1 MQKPA
6 AGKSLYCQCGKSVS
20 TVLIMVSLW
29 YNLWH
34 LWVILRIKRE
44 NILVFLVLYG
54 KAQPLTCTVLY
65 TFYLQMVPLSHT
77 YL

>member
-34 LWVILRIKRE
+34 CGL
-44 NILVFLVLYG
+44 F
-54 KAQPLTCTVLY
+54 
-65 TFYLQMVPLSHT
+65 
-77 YL
+77 

>member
-1 MQKPA
+1 M
-6 AGKSLYCQCGKSVS
+6 SFLILDWLYTPGRVGGGRGGGG
-20 TVLIMVSLW
+20 
-29 YNLWH
+29 
-34 LWVILRIKRE
+34 VI

-54 KAQPLTCTVLY
+54 KAQPLTYTVLY

>member
-34 LWVILRIKRE
+34 CGFFFRNKERKHNVIRQIYKLTRLFKWASNL
-44 NILVFLVLYG
+44 NISS
-54 KAQPLTCTVLY
+54 
-65 TFYLQMVPLSHT
+65 M
-77 YL
+77 

>member
-20 TVLIMVSLW
+20 TVLIMVSLS

-34 LWVILRIKRE
+34 CGLFYKERKHNVIPQIYK
-44 NILVFLVLYG
+44 
-54 KAQPLTCTVLY
+54 LT
-65 TFYLQMVPLSHT
+65 
-77 YL
+77 